1 MALKNNRVN
10 INDGGN
16 RAGGRRSGAKEAA
29 GNLLKETAKNALG
42 ISGGTASAAMRTSGN
57 SLQSA
62 YNDYRK
68 SYVKNDISASKPI
81 NNGGGQMMRKTLARK
96 VDNGGQMMNRRI
108 KAPTKTNVVP
118 GKKREK
124 SVK

>member
-10 INDGGN
+10 INDGG
-16 RAGGRRSGAKEAA
+16 SSAKR
-29 GNLLKETAKNALG
+29 GKTMPTND
-42 ISGGTASAAMRTSGN
+42 
-57 SLQSA
+57 LQNA

-81 NNGGGQMMRKTLARK
+81 NNGGGQMMSKTLARK

-124 SVK
+124 SAK